1 MNKNKT
7 SDKVKRLRVYSII
20 VFAFMLVL
28 VLMPRQSAG
37 MPEIENKLLIT
48 TMGID
53 KTANGYC
60 VSAVVVMPQET
71 HGGSV
76 SKIEADAE
84 GSSISEALEQISI
97 KMGKPLELGLCGL
110 VIVGDTFGEES
121 IKPHLSY
128 LLASGKI
135 IPGAFLVAATDGM
148 EAKKAIELA
157 NKLSDATSNVL
168 SKLIEYNAVGSNLP
182 VVSMLRFLSE
192 TNRKGESSFM
202 PCLEIGEGDAE
213 QGSEKGG
220 SGEDGGGESS
230 GGSSSGTGSGNK
242 SEIKS
247 LGKIAVYKAGVRT
260 AIADEEITRGYTW
273 SDRKSTL
280 GLITLD
286 DLTVGDVGCG
296 EIHCQMLAKKYSIET
311 SLDGAPHATVKVKT
325 KLALEERSKLGEL
338 VREGKV
344 TEREIETA
352 LRSGFEEKIKSE
364 IFAAVEFMRNGGNDA
379 FGFEDDIYRKHYRD
393 YAAYEQKENILSDIK
408 VDFEVKIAI
417 E

>member
-28 VLMPRQSAG
+28 VLMPRKSAG

-273 SDRKSTL
+273 SDKKSTL

-286 DLTVGDVGCG
+286 GFMLGDTDYG
-296 EIHCQMLAKKYSIET
+296 EIHCQMLAKNT
-311 SLDGAPHATVKVKT
+311 
-325 KLALEERSKLGEL
+325 R
-338 VREGKV
+338 
-344 TEREIETA
+344 
-352 LRSGFEEKIKSE
+352 
-364 IFAAVEFMRNGGNDA
+364 
-379 FGFEDDIYRKHYRD
+379 
-393 YAAYEQKENILSDIK
+393 
-408 VDFEVKIAI
+408 
-417 E
+417 